1 MRVIAVTV
9 VVFALLTFY
18 FLPTLIALGRG
29 HHQRTTIFLL
39 NLLLGWTFFGWV
51 GALVWAETR
60 VAPDEANW
68 RPREIRQSPKALSSG
83 AAAAASTESRCS
95 NCNAALAADA
105 KFCSA
110 CGSAV
115 ASEPDDLA
123 ADLVERLK
131 PPPPR

>member
-9 VVFALLTFY
+9 VAFALLTFY

-29 HHQRTTIFLL
+29 HHQRTAILLL
-39 NLLLGWTFFGWV
+39 NLLLGWTFLGWV
-51 GALVWAETR
+51 GALVWAATR
-60 VAPDEANW
+60 VAPEANS
-68 RPREIRQSPKALSSG
+68 RPREIRQSLMALSIG
-83 AAAAASTESRCS
+83 APAAASTEYRCS

-115 ASEPDDLA
+115 ASDPGD
-123 ADLVERLK
+123 
-131 PPPPR
+131 PGPT